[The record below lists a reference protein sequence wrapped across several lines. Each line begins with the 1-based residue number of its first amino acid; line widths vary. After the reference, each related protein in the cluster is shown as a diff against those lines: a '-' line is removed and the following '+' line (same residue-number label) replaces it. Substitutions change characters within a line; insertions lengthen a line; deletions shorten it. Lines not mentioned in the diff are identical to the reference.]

1 MKNRYYR
8 IGEKPTIGEKYC
20 AFRDFDVLSDFL
32 KMTGEI
38 NLVPIYELTGK
49 VIEDDGGPDGL
60 VILVKDYIK
69 LSGGDY

>member
-1 MKNRYYR
+1 M
-8 IGEKPTIGEKYC
+8 
-20 AFRDFDVLSDFL
+20 LSDFL